1 MAFAQGHMATAEK
14 RTSTLIVLSEISEIT
29 RTSGN
34 FQFPRSL
41 PDQENRTAAA
51 ATANQALIALLA
63 RLNQMV
69 EEVLRSRSEDERMR
83 LSRAIASQMND
94 AIHSYWTTATYIPL
108 RLLSMAAEIHRAQGG
123 TTRLVQ
129 VLDWTRVGNNEDIC
143 RGHLLYPKTLGPAPT
158 PPTTT
163 AAPTLLS
170 GPPPA
175 PVPALA
181 PVAKPAPAPA
191 PVPAPALSRHLL
203 LPIKTT
209 QTTIQRESPTSG
221 QEGPEGY
228 PQVEA
233 TPKAKGK
240 GKGKAKV
247 KARATSLD
255 RDNRPMINKNLPT
268 IVITTRPM
276 LPPPD
281 QKKKAADSEEYEPE
295 EEEEADEDNAI
306 EPSGTRVKPGEGRL
320 PSKSGTDH
328 TRTAKDKAKT
338 RGKRPQP
345 KPIGTPLLPCRRCTI
360 MKAKCESWLTK
371 RGEVAHTCILCS
383 KWRMKCIRLDDPVLP
398 ATAIVTRSKTT
409 GKTKTIGQSKNKGK
423 VVQTQRPSPIPE
435 ELDVDVDMTDAP
447 ALTGTEH
454 PGTATD
460 AGPEVSVDDFSTDRW
475 IEAMDET
482 TLPPAPLIETL
493 DDIRYSPGLSSYSKT
508 RLSCRHFCT
517 SSDSPMDALLAQIQ
531 IDMDQL
537 RTRDDIIH
545 DELSHRIDWLQAGF
559 TNELASQKRVVDQL
573 TFQVSGIARYLS
585 NSHRDTTAAG
595 STPPAFNPP
604 PIVIPDT
611 PTFPDF
617 GSISALGRSI
627 TNNVFTPDVFLTN
640 TCPVGDG
647 SPVARHEQ
655 VPTPS
660 TSTINPVPT
669 MGESGP
675 HSHPVSALPVS
686 APTVPMASMPSTSTL
701 RTMLTGPPHLPA
713 DGRSN
718 VLDGVLDCPVHYT
731 GRWAC
736 EMIHQPDNVAT
747 GSWADLRC
755 ISFVRLGRFH
765 FTPDSL
771 FNKIPPIRVSWVHT
785 FTRPTRI
792 SWYNYVHGPTWDG
805 PFPTGLGNADF
816 ASFKYFAL
824 VIGSVLQ

>member
-1 MAFAQGHMATAEK
+1 
-14 RTSTLIVLSEISEIT
+14 
-29 RTSGN
+29 
-34 FQFPRSL
+34 
-41 PDQENRTAAA
+41 
-51 ATANQALIALLA
+51 
-63 RLNQMV
+63 
-69 EEVLRSRSEDERMR
+69 
-83 LSRAIASQMND
+83 
-94 AIHSYWTTATYIPL
+94 
-108 RLLSMAAEIHRAQGG
+108 
-123 TTRLVQ
+123 
-129 VLDWTRVGNNEDIC
+129 
-143 RGHLLYPKTLGPAPT
+143 
-158 PPTTT
+158 
-163 AAPTLLS
+163 
-170 GPPPA
+170 
-175 PVPALA
+175 
-181 PVAKPAPAPA
+181 
-191 PVPAPALSRHLL
+191 
-203 LPIKTT
+203 
-209 QTTIQRESPTSG
+209 
-221 QEGPEGY
+221 
-228 PQVEA
+228 
-233 TPKAKGK
+233 
-240 GKGKAKV
+240 
-247 KARATSLD
+247 
-255 RDNRPMINKNLPT
+255 MINKNLPT

-295 EEEEADEDNAI
+295 EEEEEADEDNAI

-320 PSKSGTDH
+320 PSKSGTDR

-409 GKTKTIGQSKNKGK
+409 GKTKTVGQSKNKGK

-435 ELDVDVDMTDAP
+435 EPDVDVDMTDAP

-475 IEAMDET
+475 IEAVDET
-482 TLPPAPLIETL
+482 TLPPAPLIETP
-493 DDIRYSPGLSSYSKT
+493 DDIRYSPDYPHT
-508 RLSCRHFCT
+508 RRPA
-517 SSDSPMDALLAQIQ
+517 SPVDISVPRQTPQPRSLTNVEMDALLAQIQ

-545 DELSHRIDWLQAGF
+545 DELSHRIDRLQAGF
-559 TNELASQKRVVDQL
+559 TNELASQKGVVDTL

-585 NSHRDTTAAG
+585 NSHRATTAAG

-640 TCPVGDG
+640 TRPVGDG

-675 HSHPVSALPVS
+675 HSHPVSALPVP

-713 DGRSN
+713 DGQSLSAPLPNRAFAPQSRQQGRSN
-718 VLDGVLDCPVHYT
+718 VLDGVLDCPVHLPDHGPVIKMHLPDDNMTGSPVYIIRPARSFPFYT
-731 GRWAC
+731 G
-736 EMIHQPDNVAT
+736 
-747 GSWADLRC
+747 
-755 ISFVRLGRFH
+755 
-765 FTPDSL
+765 
-771 FNKIPPIRVSWVHT
+771 
-785 FTRPTRI
+785 
-792 SWYNYVHGPTWDG
+792 
-805 PFPTGLGNADF
+805 F
-816 ASFKYFAL
+816 A
-824 VIGSVLQ
+824 IQ